1 MFCLDRPFAVSNHQE
16 YHKLKLAYHY
26 GNADQ
31 KKHPHQT
38 VYLSLNFV
46 ASL

>member
-1 MFCLDRPFAVSNHQE
+1 MFCLDRPFAVSNYQE
-16 YHKLKLAYHY
+16 DHKPKLVYHN
-26 GNADQ
+26 GNANQ
-31 KKHPHQT
+31 KKHPYQT